1 LSLFL
6 KIANHT
12 KKLISSQ
19 DVVDAILKQQEIS
32 NNEREKIGLE
42 PIVTIPVI
50 HNFIN
55 EKFINKLVVVRL
67 KNYYNFF
74 TNKHFE
80 LSSVIFSDLREPI
93 NIPYKILENLPQKQ
107 KKKTENKS
115 IDEKPLESENK
126 MDLDFLDSRHK
137 KINKLISLKGDFFKR
152 QKTNNK

>member
-1 LSLFL
+1 M

-19 DVVDAILKQQEIS
+19 DVVDAILKQQDIS
-32 NNEREKIGLE
+32 NNERKKMGLE
-42 PIVTIPVI
+42 PIVTIPII
-50 HNFIN
+50 HNFLN

-80 LSSVIFSDLREPI
+80 LSSAIFSDLRESI
-93 NIPYKILENLPQKQ
+93 DIPYKVLENLPQKQ
-107 KKKTENKS
+107 KKKNENNS

-126 MDLDFLDSRHK
+126 MNLDFLDSRHN

-152 QKTNNK
+152 KQPNNK